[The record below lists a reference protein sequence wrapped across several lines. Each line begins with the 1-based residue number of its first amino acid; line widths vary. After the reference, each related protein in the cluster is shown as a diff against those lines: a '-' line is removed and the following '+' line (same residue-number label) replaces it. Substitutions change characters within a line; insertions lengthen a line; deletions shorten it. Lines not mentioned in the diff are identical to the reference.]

1 MLLPRVDMNFYIY
14 DFLQCLATS
23 NPTAWDFFYKYVF
36 FFSFFKQ
43 NHRVGRN
50 PYINFFPNI

>member
-23 NPTAWDFFYKYVF
+23 NPTAKDFFTNTF

-43 NHRVGRN
+43 NHRMGSN

>member
-36 FFSFFKQ
+36 FFIFQAKS
-43 NHRVGRN
+43 
-50 PYINFFPNI
+50 

>member
-14 DFLQCLATS
+14 DFLKCLATS
-23 NPTAWDFFYKYVF
+23 NPTTRDFLQMRF

-43 NHRVGRN
+43 NHRVGGN
-50 PYINFFPNI
+50 PYIHFFPNI